1 MLSPGQWSTTWH
13 AAIPDNPGKAGMSSR
28 RPIHTTLDKDT
39 KDWLDAEEIRT
50 KCNQNEIL
58 EKTIAFYRKHKGVE
72 DELLG
77 AKGFIMQLIR
87 EEVSRQFEGF
97 PELNAA
103 KPFLG
108 KLVKEVLEEVSQKSK
123 KMY

>member
-1 MLSPGQWSTTWH
+1 MG
-13 AAIPDNPGKAGMSSR
+13 SR

-50 KCNQNEIL
+50 KSNQNDII